1 MAMLYAFDGTW
12 SHDCSPHQW
21 TNVCRLAKACH
32 PGSVEYYA
40 GVANPL
46 ECKGVVP
53 PRGSH
58 AAATATI
65 VDDALHDFAL
75 HWQAGHEV
83 VDVIA
88 FSRGAA
94 AALIFLN
101 KIRDWAAGDPRRKS
115 VRFRFVGLFDALDT
129 VGIGDHDWD
138 FWYRKTLPPKVES
151 AVHAIAIHETR
162 AHYAVLDVK
171 GATQQAFA
179 GNHCDVGGGYS
190 ASGLSDITLEWMYR
204 AAEAAGLRFH
214 RSLPELG
221 LHPDPRSP
229 PHRATDPTC
238 VHRPR
243 TMPEGTIMPPTYRWP
258 ILREDPSPPRP
269 KGAPFRRQPLTWSF
283 MDEEFAKLGA
293 LDLEEDLVVL
303 DEDSDPPAART
314 GASQPGPIVPAPVAT
329 RQGSEGR

>member
-1 MAMLYAFDGTW
+1 MLYAFDGTW
-12 SHDCSPHQW
+12 SHDRSPHQW

-46 ECKGVVP
+46 ESKGVIP

-58 AAATATI
+58 ATATASI
-65 VDDALHDFAL
+65 VDGALRDFAS
-75 HWQAGHEV
+75 HWKAGHDV

-88 FSRGAA
+88 FSRGAV

-101 KIRDWAAGDPRRKS
+101 KIRDWAAGDPRRES
-115 VRFRFVGLFDALDT
+115 VRFRFVGLFDSIDT

-138 FWYRKTLPPKVES
+138 FWYRKTLPTNVES

-162 AHYAVLDVK
+162 ALYPVLDVK
-171 GATQQAFA
+171 GALQQAFS

-190 ASGLSDITLEWMYR
+190 ATGLSDITLEWMYR
-204 AAEAAGLRFH
+204 AAEAAGVRFH

-221 LHPDPRSP
+221 LRPDPEGY
-229 PHRATDPTC
+229 PHRASDARC
-238 VHRPR
+238 LHRPR
-243 TMPEGTIMPPTYRWP
+243 TMPEGTVMPATYRWP
-258 ILREDPSPPRP
+258 ILREDAAPLRS
-269 KGAPFRRQPLTWSF
+269 KSAPFRRQPVTWSF
-283 MDEEFAKLGA
+283 LDERYAKLGP

-303 DEDSDPPAART
+303 DEEVEPPSLR
-314 GASQPGPIVPAPVAT
+314 ASAG
-329 RQGSEGR
+329 